1 MHARIEHLLSMR
13 DGEPVAQELVAHV
26 RSCAICNGELQR
38 LSAIRAEMQALPQ
51 LEPPEQG
58 WERIQQAIPQRQR
71 VHELAPRKIGFA
83 VAAAVLLTIT
93 AIALIAPHGDQD
105 TREHRA
111 GACTSSA
118 TDGAACLG
126 APKGMNAPVGS
137 SDGPHLDELVAQSQQ
152 LEQIL
157 RTLPQRPLV
166 ERVSTAATI
175 DTIEQRIQWLDFQLS
190 NVPDEDLSEEQSRR
204 LWRERVELMDSLV
217 KVRYAE
223 AGRLW
228 F

>member
-1 MHARIEHLLSMR
+1 MHARIEHLLSLR
-13 DGEPVAQELVAHV
+13 DGEPVAAEVAAHV
-26 RSCAICNGELQR
+26 RSCPICTGNLQR

-51 LEPPEQG
+51 MDPPDLA
-58 WERIQQAIPQRQR
+58 WERIQQTIPQRTTT
-71 VHELAPRKIGFA
+71 LAPRKVGFA
-83 VAAAVLLTIT
+83 AAAVALVTVA
-93 AIALIAPHGDQD
+93 AIALIARHGDQHSQ
-105 TREHRA
+105 R
-111 GACTSSA
+111 SA
-118 TDGAACLG
+118 HGCDSAAAEG
-126 APKGMNAPVGS
+126 APCPKPKVTNGPVVQ
-137 SDGPHLDELVAQSQQ
+137 SDMPRLDDLVAQSQQ

-157 RTLPQRPLV
+157 QTLPQRPRI

-190 NVPDEDLSEEQSRR
+190 NALEGDLSEEQSRR

-223 AGRLW
+223 AGGLW